1 MRVASLVSMLSNNPI
16 IGRKVVDRTNLTGTY
31 AFNVLYPHD
40 PDPSNG
46 GAAFEFGFSDERWPL
61 DAGGQAVIAEG
72 IRVLLDRGP
81 LKAHHDAG
89 PPGRKCSTPI

>member
-46 GAAFEFGFSDERWPL
+46 GAAFVRAIQEQLGLRLEST
-61 DAGGQAVIAEG
+61 
-72 IRVLLDRGP
+72 RGP
-81 LKAHHDAG
+81 VQVLVIDHVE
-89 PPGRKCSTPI
+89 PPTPD